1 MHAIR
6 WGGAGRD
13 AAVLTGSS
21 SQGEH
26 VAEPVISLIL
36 CTTGREAETARCI
49 DSIIRQDYPSLTV
62 VFVDQS
68 EDARMARH
76 VERLRRHCPVR
87 HVRTSRVGASAARNI
102 GARLATGAIISF
114 PDDDCWYPPGAL
126 RFAAGVLERTP
137 SLDGVTGRTVA
148 TDGSPG
154 IGRFTSQA
162 AWVSRRNIWTTSIEF
177 TIFLRRSVW
186 AAVGEFDESIG
197 TGAAT
202 PFQAGEGT
210 EYLIRATDLGFRVWY
225 DPDLVIGH
233 PVTPPEAIPTRKAF
247 SYGIGMG
254 HVARVNRLP
263 LQPTS
268 ALLVRPWLG
277 LGLSLLRGRLLAAR
291 FHGWVGLGRWIG
303 YLALGRYGEAIHKAP
318 ETARTTL
325 PEIRTAAEYRRATI
339 GSCD

>member
-1 MHAIR
+1 M
-6 WGGAGRD
+6 
-13 AAVLTGSS
+13 
-21 SQGEH
+21 
-26 VAEPVISLIL
+26 AEPVISLIL
-36 CTTGREAETARCI
+36 CTTGRVVETARCI
-49 DSIIRQDYPSLTV
+49 DSIMLQDYPSLNV

-68 EDARMARH
+68 EDARMTSH

-87 HVRTSRVGASAARNI
+87 HVRTPRAGASAARNI
-102 GARLATGAIISF
+102 GARLATGDIISF
-114 PDDDCWYPPGAL
+114 PDDDCWYPAGAL
-126 RFAAGVLERTP
+126 RLAAGVLDRTP

-154 IGRFTSQA
+154 IGRFTTQA

-197 TGAAT
+197 TGAQT

-210 EYLIRATDLGFRVWY
+210 EYLIRAIDLGFRIWF

-233 PVTPPEAIPTRKAF
+233 PVTPLEAIPTKKAF

-254 HVARVNRLP
+254 HVARIYRLP
-263 LQPTS
+263 VQPTS

-277 LGLSLLRGRLLAAR
+277 LGVSLLRGRLLAAR
-291 FHGWVGLGRWIG
+291 FHGWVGLGRWMG
-303 YLALGRYGEAIHKAP
+303 YLALGRYGEAIHRTP
-318 ETARTTL
+318 EPARNAL
-325 PEIRTAAEYRRATI
+325 PNVMATAEYRRATI
-339 GSCD
+339 GSGD